1 MAVRTTGSLPRATL
15 LYPRGSIA
23 QRIRVRL
30 LAGALDSR
38 IAAGEEPS
46 SEAALMHRSAQLVS
60 PRLRRSL
67 ARGLERLWSER
78 SAPGPFSAAAPVDRQ
93 AFEIAR
99 PALQQLASALRTRSS
114 ADPRGVA
121 LTAVLLTHPSSA
133 LYGPAYTEQLYEHAR
148 AALLALGPD
157 QDAP

>member
-1 MAVRTTGSLPRATL
+1 MAVRTTGSLPRTTL
-15 LYPRGSIA
+15 LYPRGSVA

-30 LAGALDSR
+30 LAGSLDGR
-38 IAAGEEPS
+38 IAAGEDLS
-46 SEAALMHRSAQLVS
+46 SEAALLYRSAQLVS
-60 PRLRRSL
+60 PRVRRSF

-78 SAPGPFSAAAPVDRQ
+78 PAPAAFSAAVPIDHEAV
-93 AFEIAR
+93 EIAR
-99 PALQQLASALRTRSS
+99 PALQQLASALRTRRA

-133 LYGPAYTEQLYEHAR
+133 LYGPTHTDQLYEYAR